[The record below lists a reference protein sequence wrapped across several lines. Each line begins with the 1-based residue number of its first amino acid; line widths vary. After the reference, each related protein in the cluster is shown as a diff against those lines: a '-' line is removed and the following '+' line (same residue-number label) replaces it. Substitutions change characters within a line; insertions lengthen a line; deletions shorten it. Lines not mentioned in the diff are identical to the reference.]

1 MATTDRQGE
10 ALERSDGGALVGAV
24 LEGRL
29 QRTWWAA
36 AFRGL
41 VAILIGIIA
50 MSWTQLTLTVLL
62 VLLGTYFIL
71 DGIFALIAGFHASDQ
86 GRSWWPYLLEGLL
99 SLVVG
104 VLAFIH
110 PATVAL
116 FVLLL
121 VAFRCVVTGFV
132 TIASAIWLHRETGN
146 SAWPLWLAG
155 LVSIGFGVVLLARP
169 GLAVASLVWVVGFYT
184 IVFGIVEIVTAF
196 RMRGAVARLTHRVA

>member
-1 MATTDRQGE
+1 MATTRE
-10 ALERSDGGALVGAV
+10 VERSDGGGMVGQV

-41 VAILIGIIA
+41 VAVVIGIVA
-50 MSWTQLTLTVLL
+50 MSWPALTLTVLL

-86 GRSWWPYLLEGLL
+86 GRSWWPYVLEGLL

-132 TIASAIWLHRETGN
+132 TIASAIWLRRETGH
-146 SAWPLWLAG
+146 SEWPLWLAG
-155 LVSIGFGVVLLARP
+155 LVSIGFGMVLLARP
-169 GLAVASLVWVVGFYT
+169 ALAVASLVWVVGIYT
-184 IVFGIVEIVTAF
+184 IVFGIIEIVSAF
-196 RMRGAVARLTHRVA
+196 RLRGAGARLAHQHQPA